1 MHYDNHMGDEAALRL
16 LDLVRQK
23 LDAVDARIEIG
34 GSPPNGR
41 QTVSIALNP
50 HRRVVAVFGG
60 DPPADAASRLAAL
73 VDAFAAS
80 ADAPQSDGLAA
91 LSRRT
96 LPTEIDAELNG
107 LSVRA
112 KAVFAVLIDASSPVV
127 WGRSHPDLPEE
138 IDAMLAVAD
147 AVGDGDPAELSN
159 EPARWPTVLRE
170 HAGKD
175 HESGRRLL
183 MAALGVGAARDVAE
197 EEPTAVGSM
206 HKTVRVGSYTFMI
219 RSLGGV
225 YLLIIGFEGGFSE
238 PQAEGVL
245 QRGHSEIERLIVK
258 LPPTDPPPRPGRVV
272 SLRKNDG
279 D

>member
-1 MHYDNHMGDEAALRL
+1 MGDEAALRL

-34 GSPPNGR
+34 GSPPDGECA
-41 QTVSIALNP
+41 VSIALNP
-50 HRRVVAVFGG
+50 HRRVVAVFEG
-60 DPPADAASRLAAL
+60 DPPEDAASRLAAL
-73 VDAFAAS
+73 VDAFTAS

-96 LPTEIDAELNG
+96 LPAEIDSELNG

-112 KAVFAVLIDASSPVV
+112 KAVFAVLIDASSPVI
-127 WGRSHPDLPEE
+127 WGRSHAELPDA
-138 IDAMLAVAD
+138 IDAMREMTD
-147 AVGDGDPAELSN
+147 ALGDGDAAALLS
-159 EPARWPTVLRE
+159 EPARWPRPLRE

-175 HESGRRLL
+175 EESARRFV
-183 MAALGVGAARDVAE
+183 MAALGVRAAREAAE
-197 EEPTAVGSM
+197 DEPTAVGSM
-206 HKTVRVGSYTFMI
+206 HKTIRVGGYTFMV

-238 PQAEGVL
+238 PGAEGVL
-245 QRGHSEIERLIVK
+245 QRGHTEIERLIVK

-272 SLRKNDG
+272 AMRKPDG